1 MTHMIKRAFL
11 LAVPLA
17 LAGCYTAPP
26 YCDVSWQNAYKTGVI
41 HLPDPAPDLGTTHAS
56 PVPVAAPAPVA
67 QPAPLP
73 PLLPILDP
81 APVPP
86 MQPRPVPNAAFT
98 AAEAT
103 AVSNDNT
110 GASTPAKKHTARRP
124 SERGVRYYGSP
135 TNTKAGKSQGT
146 AKKVVNV
153 P

>member
-1 MTHMIKRAFL
+1 MMHLINRAFL

-41 HLPDPAPDLGTTHAS
+41 HLPDPAPDLGTTHVVL
-56 PVPVAAPAPVA
+56 VPAAVPAPAA

-81 APVPP
+81 APVRAYL
-86 MQPRPVPNAAFT
+86 PRPVIANSVVPA
-98 AAEAT
+98 AAEAVDHGNPQPNN
-103 AVSNDNT
+103 A
-110 GASTPAKKHTARRP
+110 AKKHARPR
-124 SERGVRYYGSP
+124 ERGVRYYDSP
-135 TNTKAGKSQGT
+135 ANTKAGKNKGT
-146 AKKVVNV
+146 GKKAVTV